1 MDIEQLKMILDA
13 ASVASA
19 GGKELFY
26 VFMGVSVLK
35 TFITT
40 CIIFTLVFFAVKI
53 ISRLITD
60 NSEAEKLRRAAGVS
74 YQWSE
79 NELDLACSILKQHF
93 KEEVKKQ
100 RGMCNGK
107 NSSSTSR

>member
-13 ASVASA
+13 ASMAGA

-26 VFMGVSVLK
+26 VFIGMSALK
-35 TFITT
+35 TFIVSCVIL
-40 CIIFTLVFFAVKI
+40 CIIFFAVKL

-79 NELDLACSILKQHF
+79 NELDIACSILKQHF
-93 KEEVKKQ
+93 KEEVRKQ
-100 RGMCNGK
+100 GGM
-107 NSSSTSR
+107 

>member
-13 ASVASA
+13 VSVAGA
-19 GGKELFY
+19 GWKELFY
-26 VFMGVSVLK
+26 AFIGVSVLK
-35 TFITT
+35 DFITACIIL
-40 CIIFTLVFFAVKI
+40 CIIFSAVKL

-74 YQWSE
+74 YRWSE

-100 RGMCNGK
+100 GGMW
-107 NSSSTSR
+107 

>member
-13 ASVASA
+13 ASVAGAS
-19 GGKELFY
+19 GKELFY

-35 TFITT
+35 TFATSCTI
-40 CIIFTLVFFAVKI
+40 LVFIFFAVKL
-53 ISRLITD
+53 ISRIITD
-60 NSEAEKLRRAAGVS
+60 DSGAEKLRRAAGVS

-93 KEEVKKQ
+93 KEEVRKQ
-100 RGMCNGK
+100 GGMW
-107 NSSSTSR
+107 

>member
-13 ASVASA
+13 VSVAGA

-35 TFITT
+35 TFAAS
-40 CIIFTLVFFAVKI
+40 CIILVFIFFAVKL

-79 NELDLACSILKQHF
+79 NELELACSILKQHF
-93 KEEVKKQ
+93 KEEVRKY
-100 RGMCNGK
+100 GGVW
-107 NSSSTSR
+107 

>member
-13 ASVASA
+13 VSAAGA

-26 VFMGVSVLK
+26 VFIGMSALK
-35 TFITT
+35 TLIAT
-40 CIIFTLVFFAVKI
+40 CVTLCVVFFIVKLL
-53 ISRLITD
+53 SRLITD

-79 NELDLACSILKQHF
+79 NELDLACRILTQHF
-93 KEEVKKQ
+93 KEEIRKQ
-100 RGMCNGK
+100 GGMW
-107 NSSSTSR
+107 

>member
-13 ASVASA
+13 ASVAGA

-35 TFITT
+35 TFITACVILILT
-40 CIIFTLVFFAVKI
+40 FFVVKI
-53 ISRLITD
+53 VGRLIAD

-74 YQWSE
+74 YNWSE

-93 KEEVKKQ
+93 KEEAKKQ
-100 RGMCNGK
+100 GGVW
-107 NSSSTSR
+107 

>member
-13 ASVASA
+13 ASVAGA

-35 TFITT
+35 TFIASCVIL
-40 CIIFTLVFFAVKI
+40 CIVFFAVKL

-60 NSEAEKLRRAAGVS
+60 NSESEKLRRAAGVS
-74 YQWSE
+74 YNWNE

-93 KEEVKKQ
+93 KEEVRKHGGV
-100 RGMCNGK
+100 R
-107 NSSSTSR
+107 

>member
-13 ASVASA
+13 VSVAGA

-26 VFMGVSVLK
+26 AFMGVSVLK
-35 TFITT
+35 TFITSCVIL
-40 CIIFTLVFFAVKI
+40 CIIFFAVKL
-53 ISRLITD
+53 SGRLITD

-93 KEEVKKQ
+93 KEEVRKQ
-100 RGMCNGK
+100 GGVW
-107 NSSSTSR
+107 

>member
-13 ASVASA
+13 ASVAGA

-26 VFMGVSVLK
+26 MFMVVSVLN
-35 TFITT
+35 TFITACVIL
-40 CIIFTLVFFAVKI
+40 CIIFFAVKL

-60 NSEAEKLRRAAGVS
+60 YSEAEKLRRAAGVI
-74 YQWSE
+74 YRWGE

-93 KEEVKKQ
+93 KEEVRKQ
-100 RGMCNGK
+100 GGVL
-107 NSSSTSR
+107 